1 MMVIAGLKSLRNS
14 KKLSQKDFAQAL
26 KRGRAKAVSRHIEFV
41 AHNSR
46 GGGVIRGCSR
56 EKDYVGRTNK
66 KKPSVSEGI
75 FISG

>member
-41 AHNSR
+41 AHISR
-46 GGGVIRGCSR
+46 GGGLIRG
-56 EKDYVGRTNK
+56 
-66 KKPSVSEGI
+66 
-75 FISG
+75 